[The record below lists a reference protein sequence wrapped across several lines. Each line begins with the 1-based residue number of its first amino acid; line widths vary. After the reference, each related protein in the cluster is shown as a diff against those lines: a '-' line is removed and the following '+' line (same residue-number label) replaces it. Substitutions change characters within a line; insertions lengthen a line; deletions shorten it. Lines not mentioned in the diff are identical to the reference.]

1 MPQTNYTTS
10 IKHWADEDRPREK
23 LMLQGAQH
31 LTNAELLA
39 IIIGSGL
46 PGISAVQLMQQLLL
60 RCNHRLQELKQLP
73 LEEIKAIKGI
83 GAAKAV
89 KIKAALTLAHR
100 IDREQHPIKS
110 PITSSQ
116 QVFLLMKNEL
126 ALLAHEEFWVLYLNQ
141 SNRLLKKACL
151 SKGGITQTIVDV
163 RLALKNALQQGATGL
178 ILVHNHPSGGL
189 KPSASD
195 RQITQRFKQA
205 AALFDIRILDHL
217 ILSSKGYFS
226 FADEND
232 L

>member
-1 MPQTNYTTS
+1 MGT
-10 IKHWADEDRPREK
+10 
-23 LMLQGAQH
+23 
-31 LTNAELLA
+31 
-39 IIIGSGL
+39 
-46 PGISAVQLMQQLLL
+46 
-60 RCNHRLQELKQLP
+60 
-73 LEEIKAIKGI
+73 
-83 GAAKAV
+83 AKAV

-116 QVFLLMKNEL
+116 QVLLLMKNEL

-189 KPSASD
+189 KPSTSD

>member
-1 MPQTNYTTS
+1 
-10 IKHWADEDRPREK
+10 
-23 LMLQGAQH
+23 
-31 LTNAELLA
+31 
-39 IIIGSGL
+39 
-46 PGISAVQLMQQLLL
+46 
-60 RCNHRLQELKQLP
+60 
-73 LEEIKAIKGI
+73 
-83 GAAKAV
+83 
-89 KIKAALTLAHR
+89 
-100 IDREQHPIKS
+100 
-110 PITSSQ
+110 
-116 QVFLLMKNEL
+116 
-126 ALLAHEEFWVLYLNQ
+126 
-141 SNRLLKKACL
+141 L